1 MIWVYIPILFFF
13 SFRVQLCIRC
23 FGRHSDRHYP
33 SFIFNIV
40 MHQMFVAS
48 VEWVSWLSCLIES
61 SPSLGVGLA
70 MEAHI
75 ALIDTQDFT
84 TPLRIS

>member
-1 MIWVYIPILFFF
+1 
-13 SFRVQLCIRC
+13 
-23 FGRHSDRHYP
+23 
-33 SFIFNIV
+33 
-40 MHQMFVAS
+40 MHEMFVAS

-75 ALIDTQDFT
+75 ALIDTEDFT